1 MSDKNNELSYKAP
14 EVLNEQTAL
23 PSLTEIDTV
32 HVDFSQNRLINSLG
46 IMRWTAWINSS
57 NKVKFLLK
65 NLSVSFMTQASL
77 FPEVITDQIQIQSF
91 YVPFFSAK
99 GSREVELLIDVEKDV
114 KINSEGKVELLKEV
128 EEDGQWE
135 IDVLNNRY
143 FSCVEAQ
150 LSK

>member
-1 MSDKNNELSYKAP
+1 MSEKNNELSYEAP

-46 IMRWTAWINSS
+46 IMRWTTWINSS
-57 NKVKFLLK
+57 DKVNFYLK

-77 FPEVITDQIQIQSF
+77 FPEVITDQIHIQSF

-99 GSREVELLIDVEKDV
+99 GSKEVELLIDVEKDV
-114 KINSEGKVELLKEV
+114 KINSEGKVELLKQV
-128 EEDGQWE
+128 EEEGQWE